1 MQNSGAIQEFNSIIT
16 PFRWLNRFFRPSPSG
31 VNSHTG
37 KEDFVP
43 LAHIQSHLKQFLKPG
58 SPNLL
63 KQLETNN
70 LKHKSVPLFNPHPR
84 DRGFTLAGGACPKVW
99 LGCMRACLSAA
110 ILMFVI
116 PLPSFG
122 EDRQWE
128 LVYPKGLH

>member
-1 MQNSGAIQEFNSIIT
+1 MAKT
-16 PFRWLNRFFRPSPSG
+16 
-31 VNSHTG
+31 
-37 KEDFVP
+37 
-43 LAHIQSHLKQFLKPG
+43 IQSRFRTDSPPG
-58 SPNLL
+58 NFSQP
-63 KQLETNN
+63 ETNN

-122 EDRQWE
+122 ENRQWE